1 VEVIVEILMV
11 NRRTLR
17 MRKKIDY
24 KHLIEDVCGF
34 TCENDNYSKPLPSLK
49 AQEAL
54 NELCD
59 YFLGEDWYEPTGQ
72 VHPEIV
78 NFAIVEEIEKRY
90 RGAKIKRSRRAE
102 NGNTCRNC

>member
-1 VEVIVEILMV
+1 
-11 NRRTLR
+11 

-24 KHLIEDVCGF
+24 KHLIEEVCSF
-34 TCENDNYSKPLPSLK
+34 KYENGKYGILPLPSLK

-59 YFLGEDWYEPTGQ
+59 YFLGEEWYEPTGQ

-90 RGAKIKRSRRAE
+90 KGAKIKKKH
-102 NGNTCRNC
+102 NCGTKMGGCQR

>member
-1 VEVIVEILMV
+1 
-11 NRRTLR
+11 

-34 TCENDNYSKPLPSLK
+34 VYDVDIPQPSMT
-49 AQEAL
+49 AQQAL

-90 RGAKIKRSRRAE
+90 RGAKIKRNRRAE

>member
-1 VEVIVEILMV
+1 
-11 NRRTLR
+11 

-34 TCENDNYSKPLPSLK
+34 KCENDDYNKPSPSLT

-54 NELCD
+54 SELCD
-59 YFLGEDWYEPTGQ
+59 YFLGADWYEPLGQ

-90 RGAKIKRSRRAE
+90 RGAKIKKRHDYGARME
-102 NGNTCRNC
+102 GDTKCD

>member
-1 VEVIVEILMV
+1 
-11 NRRTLR
+11 

-34 TCENDNYSKPLPSLK
+34 TCENGEHRKVMPSLK

-78 NFAIVEEIEKRY
+78 NFAIVAEIEKRY
-90 RGAKIKRSRRAE
+90 RGAKIKRNRK
-102 NGNTCRNC
+102 NGNG

>member
-1 VEVIVEILMV
+1 
-11 NRRTLR
+11 

-24 KHLIEDVCGF
+24 KHLIEEVCGF
-34 TCENDNYSKPLPSLK
+34 EYENGKYSEPLLALK

-59 YFLGEDWYEPTGQ
+59 YFLGEEWYEPTGQ

-90 RGAKIKRSRRAE
+90 RGAKIKKKH
-102 NGNTCRNC
+102 NCGAKMGGDSK

>member
-1 VEVIVEILMV
+1 
-11 NRRTLR
+11 

-24 KHLIEDVCGF
+24 KHLIEEVCDF
-34 TCENDNYSKPLPSLK
+34 TCENDNYNKPLPSLK

-54 NELCD
+54 NELCN

-90 RGAKIKRSRRAE
+90 RGVKIKKKHNCGTRVG
-102 NGNTCRNC
+102 GNRK

>member
-1 VEVIVEILMV
+1 
-11 NRRTLR
+11 

-24 KHLIEDVCGF
+24 KHLIEEVCGF
-34 TCENDNYSKPLPSLK
+34 RCENDNYNKPLPSLT

-54 NELCD
+54 NELRD

-90 RGAKIKRSRRAE
+90 RGAKVKKKHNRGARMDGDSDE
-102 NGNTCRNC
+102 